1 MYSAHVTS
9 QHPPH
14 VTALFSD
21 GVHSF
26 QLLEGATIS
35 DLADRLGTLC
45 AWHASQ
51 PLAVHVKLDSDL
63 SGR

>member
-1 MYSAHVTS
+1 MYSAHATP

-26 QLLEGATIS
+26 QLMEGATIS
-35 DLADRLGTLC
+35 DLAERLGTFC
-45 AWHASQ
+45 AWHASA
-51 PLAVHVKLDSDL
+51 PLAVHVKLDPDL
-63 SGR
+63 SNR

>member
-1 MYSAHVTS
+1 MYSTHAIP

-26 QLLEGATIS
+26 QLTEGATIS
-35 DLADRLGTLC
+35 DLAERLGTLC
-45 AWHASQ
+45 DWHASV
-51 PLAVHVKLDSDL
+51 PLAVHVNLDPDDSD
-63 SGR
+63 R

>member
-1 MYSAHVTS
+1 MYSAHAPTKHS
-9 QHPPH
+9 PH

-26 QLLEGATIS
+26 QLMEGATIS
-35 DLADRLGTLC
+35 DLVDRLGTLC

-51 PLAVHVKLDSDL
+51 PLSVHVKLDPDFSN
-63 SGR
+63 R